1 MRIDDRP
8 PDRPASVIKFLAYL
22 PQPLL
27 LSALRGSDPPRNT
40 AAPVVTYCLALFP
53 RPEHLTVVRSLRNL
67 VRFLVAVQLLPALE
81 SGEETLVGGQAV
93 LEGVMMR
100 SPHAWAIACR
110 KPSGEVVTLSE
121 PLDRPSEKHKWMAW
135 PIVRGVMTLGYAM
148 SLGYRALR
156 FSANVAIEE
165 VMKDDEKNNV
175 DTGNSRV
182 ETGNS
187 HVATGASPV
196 PAKRSET
203 EPSTAVLAKAD
214 SSQQNSREKAATI
227 SGWLAAGNVILSL
240 AFFIFM
246 YKYLPLL
253 AATELK
259 KANPAFG
266 GQIVFN
272 LVDGA
277 VRLIL
282 FLLFIWGVSLFPDIR
297 RVYQYHGA
305 EHKTVFAFENGDP
318 LSTAAVQKYSTFH
331 PRCGTSFLM
340 TVMLISIGFYML
352 IPFTTFWARF
362 ASRLALL
369 PVIAGV
375 SYEIIRF
382 AAKHRGSLFALMTAP
397 GLWLQRITTQPPSD
411 EMAQCAITA
420 LDHAMALEKER
431 GGELVIA

>member
-1 MRIDDRP
+1 MRKLKNYLR
-8 PDRPASVIKFLAYL
+8 FLA
-22 PQPLL
+22 
-27 LSALRGSDPPRNT
+27 
-40 AAPVVTYCLALFP
+40 
-53 RPEHLTVVRSLRNL
+53 
-67 VRFLVAVQLLPALE
+67 AVQLLPALE

-110 KPSGEVVTLSE
+110 KPSGEVVTMSE
-121 PLDRPSEKHKWMAW
+121 PLERPSEKHKWMAW

-148 SLGYRALR
+148 NLGYRALR
-156 FSANVAIEE
+156 FSANVAIEDMMRE
-165 VMKDDEKNNV
+165 DVQK
-175 DTGNSRV
+175 SRIEATV
-182 ETGNS
+182 PV
-187 HVATGASPV
+187 VAQLQSRA
-196 PAKRSET
+196 E
-203 EPSTAVLAKAD
+203 D
-214 SSQQNSREKAATI
+214 SRTRSREKAATL
-227 SGWLAAGNVILSL
+227 SNWLAAVNILISL

-259 KANPAFG
+259 KMNPALG
-266 GQIVFN
+266 GRIVFN
-272 LVDGA
+272 LIDGGI
-277 VRLIL
+277 RLLL
-282 FLLFIWGVSLFPDIR
+282 FLLFIWGVSLWKDIR

-318 LSTAAVQKYSTFH
+318 LNTAAVQKYSTYH

-352 IPFTTFWARF
+352 VPFTTFWARF
-362 ASRLALL
+362 ASRIALL

-397 GLWLQRITTQPPSD
+397 GLWLQRITTKPPSD
-411 EMAQCAITA
+411 EQAQCAIDA
-420 LDHAMALEKER
+420 LDHAMSLEKER

>member
-1 MRIDDRP
+1 
-8 PDRPASVIKFLAYL
+8 VVG
-22 PQPLL
+22 
-27 LSALRGSDPPRNT
+27 ALQ
-40 AAPVVTYCLALFP
+40 
-53 RPEHLTVVRSLRNL
+53 RPEHLITVHSLRNL

-110 KPSGEVVTLSE
+110 KPSGEVVTMSE
-121 PLDRPSEKHKWMAW
+121 PLERPSEKHKWMAW
-135 PIVRGVMTLGYAM
+135 PVVRGVMTLGYAM

-165 VMKDDEKNNV
+165 VMQSE
-175 DTGNSRV
+175 
-182 ETGNS
+182 
-187 HVATGASPV
+187 ATDVVTAASAV
-196 PAKRSET
+196 PPKRSEA
-203 EPSTAVLAKAD
+203 EPSPATSFQA
-214 SSQQNSREKAATI
+214 QTREKAATI

-259 KANPAFG
+259 KVNPAFG

-272 LVDGA
+272 LIDGA

-297 RVYQYHGA
+297 RVYEYHGA

-318 LSTAAVQKYSTFH
+318 LETATVQKYSTFH

-362 ASRLALL
+362 ASRIALL

-382 AAKHRGSLFALMTAP
+382 AAKHRGSLFALMTTP

-411 EMAQCAITA
+411 EQAQCAIVA
-420 LDHAMALEKER
+420 LDRAMALEKEN

>member
-1 MRIDDRP
+1 M
-8 PDRPASVIKFLAYL
+8 
-22 PQPLL
+22 Q
-27 LSALRGSDPPRNT
+27 LS
-40 AAPVVTYCLALFP
+40 
-53 RPEHLTVVRSLRNL
+53 
-67 VRFLVAVQLLPALE
+67 
-81 SGEETLVGGQAV
+81 
-93 LEGVMMR
+93 
-100 SPHAWAIACR
+100 
-110 KPSGEVVTLSE
+110 
-121 PLDRPSEKHKWMAW
+121 
-135 PIVRGVMTLGYAM
+135 
-148 SLGYRALR
+148 
-156 FSANVAIEE
+156 
-165 VMKDDEKNNV
+165 
-175 DTGNSRV
+175 
-182 ETGNS
+182 
-187 HVATGASPV
+187 
-196 PAKRSET
+196 PAKT
-203 EPSTAVLAKAD
+203 QT
-214 SSQQNSREKAATI
+214 REKAASI

-259 KANPAFG
+259 KANPALG

-297 RVYQYHGA
+297 RVYEYHGA

-318 LSTAAVQKYSTFH
+318 LETKAVQKYSTFH

-362 ASRLALL
+362 ASRIALL

-411 EMAQCAITA
+411 EQAQCAIVA
-420 LDHAMALEKER
+420 LDQAMALEKAN

>member
-1 MRIDDRP
+1 MRFLRNYL
-8 PDRPASVIKFLAYL
+8 KFLA
-22 PQPLL
+22 
-27 LSALRGSDPPRNT
+27 
-40 AAPVVTYCLALFP
+40 
-53 RPEHLTVVRSLRNL
+53 
-67 VRFLVAVQLLPALE
+67 AVQLLPALE

-110 KPSGEVVTLSE
+110 KPSGEVVTMTE
-121 PLDRPSEKHKWMAW
+121 ALDRPSEKHKWMAW

-156 FSANVAIEE
+156 FSANVAIED
-165 VMKDDEKNNV
+165 VMQQEAQ
-175 DTGNSRV
+175 
-182 ETGNS
+182 
-187 HVATGASPV
+187 VATAASAV
-196 PAKRSET
+196 PPKQSEA
-203 EPSTAVLAKAD
+203 E
-214 SSQQNSREKAATI
+214 SSQSEQSKTREKAASI
-227 SGWLAAGNVILSL
+227 SGWLAAVNIVISL

-246 YKYLPLL
+246 YKYIPLL

-259 KANPAFG
+259 KMDPALG
-266 GQIVFN
+266 GQIIFN

-277 VRLIL
+277 IRLLL
-282 FLLFIWGVSLFPDIR
+282 FLLFIWGVSLWKDIR
-297 RVYQYHGA
+297 RVYEYHGA

-318 LSTAAVQKYSTFH
+318 LETAAVQKYSTYH

-352 IPFTTFWARF
+352 VPFTTFWARF
-362 ASRLALL
+362 ASRIVLL

-397 GLWLQRITTQPPSD
+397 GLWLQRITTKPPSD
-411 EMAQCAITA
+411 DQAQCAIVA
-420 LDHAMALEKER
+420 LDKAMSLEKER

>member
-1 MRIDDRP
+1 
-8 PDRPASVIKFLAYL
+8 
-22 PQPLL
+22 
-27 LSALRGSDPPRNT
+27 
-40 AAPVVTYCLALFP
+40 
-53 RPEHLTVVRSLRNL
+53 
-67 VRFLVAVQLLPALE
+67 VAVQLLPALE

-110 KPSGEVVTLSE
+110 KPDGEIVTLSQ
-121 PLDRPSEKHKWMAW
+121 PLERPSEKHKWMKW
-135 PIVRGVMTLGYAM
+135 PIIRGVMTLGYAM
-148 SLGYRALR
+148 TLGYRALR
-156 FSANVAIEE
+156 FSANVAIEDALQNE
-165 VMKDDEKNNV
+165 AE
-175 DTGNSRV
+175 
-182 ETGNS
+182 
-187 HVATGASPV
+187 
-196 PAKRSET
+196 
-203 EPSTAVLAKAD
+203 AKAKATND
-214 SSQQNSREKAATI
+214 LKMIEAQETAKVESAQPESREKAAAI

-259 KANPAFG
+259 KFNPAFG

-305 EHKTVFAFENGDP
+305 EHKTVFAFEDGKM
-318 LSTAAVQKYSTFH
+318 LETAEVQKYSTYH

-352 IPFTTFWARF
+352 IPYTTFWARF
-362 ASRLALL
+362 ASRIALL

-411 EMAQCAITA
+411 DMAQCAITA
-420 LDHAMALEKER
+420 LNKAMVLEKEH

>member
-1 MRIDDRP
+1 
-8 PDRPASVIKFLAYL
+8 
-22 PQPLL
+22 
-27 LSALRGSDPPRNT
+27 
-40 AAPVVTYCLALFP
+40 
-53 RPEHLTVVRSLRNL
+53 VRSLRNYL
-67 VRFLVAVQLLPALE
+67 KFLVAVQLLPALE

-110 KPSGEVVTLSE
+110 KPSGEVVTMSE
-121 PLDRPSEKHKWMAW
+121 PLERPSEKHKWMAW

-148 SLGYRALR
+148 NLGYRALR
-156 FSANVAIEE
+156 FSANVAIED
-165 VMKDDEKNNV
+165 MMQDDPAQKDLEIG
-175 DTGNSRV
+175 TAHV
-182 ETGNS
+182 ETATG
-187 HVATGASPV
+187 HVAMAASAV
-196 PAKRSET
+196 PPKRSAAESS
-203 EPSTAVLAKAD
+203 EQPAAKSAT
-214 SSQQNSREKAATI
+214 REKAATV
-227 SGWLAAGNVILSL
+227 SNWLAAGNLVISL

-259 KANPAFG
+259 KIDPALG
-266 GQIVFN
+266 GRIAFN
-272 LVDGA
+272 LVDGGI
-277 VRLIL
+277 RLVL
-282 FLLFIWGVSLFPDIR
+282 FLFFIWGVSLWKDIR
-297 RVYQYHGA
+297 RVYEYHGA

-318 LSTAAVQKYSTFH
+318 LNTAAVQKYSTYH

-352 IPFTTFWARF
+352 VPYTTFWARF
-362 ASRLALL
+362 ASRIVLL

-420 LDHAMALEKER
+420 LDQAMSLEKER

>member
-1 MRIDDRP
+1 M
-8 PDRPASVIKFLAYL
+8 L
-22 PQPLL
+22 
-27 LSALRGSDPPRNT
+27 
-40 AAPVVTYCLALFP
+40 TYCLVPFGP
-53 RPEHLTVVRSLRNL
+53 REHLTTVRSLRNL

-110 KPSGEVVTLSE
+110 KPSGEIITMSE
-121 PLDRPSEKHKWMAW
+121 AMERPSEKHKWMSW

-156 FSANVAIEE
+156 FSANVAIEDAMQNE
-165 VMKDDEKNNV
+165 AMQEDAA
-175 DTGNSRV
+175 TAPAPRP
-182 ETGNS
+182 ET
-187 HVATGASPV
+187 ASV
-196 PAKRSET
+196 KQESQI
-203 EPSTAVLAKAD
+203 EPIAIEQK
-214 SSQQNSREKAATI
+214 REKAATI

-259 KANPAFG
+259 KYNPAFG

-272 LVDGA
+272 LVDGV
-277 VRLIL
+277 VRLVL

-305 EHKTVFAFENGDP
+305 EHKTVFAFEDGKP
-318 LSTAAVQKYSTFH
+318 LETAEVQRYSTYH

-352 IPFTTFWARF
+352 VPYTTFWARF
-362 ASRLALL
+362 ASRIVLL

-382 AAKHRGSLFALMTAP
+382 AAKHRGSLFAFMTAP

-420 LDHAMALEKER
+420 LDHAMLLEKQN